1 MYIQYFGLRENPFAL
16 PPDPRYLYLSRRHQ
30 EALAHLIFGITEGG
44 GFVQL
49 TGEVGTGKTM
59 IIRALLERLPEN
71 VDVALVLYPMLSA
84 QEFIAAICDDLRV
97 PYQRPATSLKPLIDA
112 LNQYLLD
119 NHAKGRRTVLI
130 IDEAHLLNRDVL
142 EQVRLLTNLETTKE
156 KLLQIML
163 IGQPEL
169 KGLLAQEDL
178 RQLAQRVT
186 ARYEIHA
193 LAPAETREYVIHRCR
208 VGGARRH
215 LFTEGALRAVHRLSG
230 GIPRVINVL
239 CDRALLGAYARGK
252 GTVSTGLL
260 RRASREI
267 SQAVP
272 TPQRPGPAW
281 WAGAAA
287 ATVAVAVGA
296 LLIVNPP
303 WLQAWW
309 GIERAEPPVAQAV
322 EASPAAASDAAA
334 GNPASAVAAV
344 PPGDGT
350 VTAAA
355 VAPPEPPPPPSL
367 QELLHDPAV
376 RHDTESAFAMLL
388 AYWGLDYTELE
399 GNGGCERAEQAQLV
413 CHYGSGTW
421 NNLRQL
427 NRPAIIELIDGENN
441 RHHVVVKALRE
452 DRAVVGMNG
461 REYEFALSDVD
472 RYWLGKYLMLWR
484 QPYVEINNLR
494 RGARGPAVVWLRETL
509 ARSTGR
515 EPQVSLSEMFDAEL
529 ETHVRA
535 FQRQHLL
542 AADGIVGHL
551 TVIQLSVY
559 DPTLG
564 SPLLATAPAVGTP

>member
-1 MYIQYFGLRENPFAL
+1 
-16 PPDPRYLYLSRRHQ
+16 
-30 EALAHLIFGITEGG
+30 
-44 GFVQL
+44 
-49 TGEVGTGKTM
+49 
-59 IIRALLERLPEN
+59 
-71 VDVALVLYPMLSA
+71 VALVLYPMLSA

-142 EQVRLLTNLETTKE
+142 EQVRLLTNLETTQD

-186 ARYEIHA
+186 ARYEIHP

-215 LFTEGALRAVHRLSG
+215 LFNEGALRAVYRLSG

-267 SQAVP
+267 AQGAP
-272 TPQRPGPAW
+272 GRARPGPAW

-287 ATVAVAVGA
+287 ATVAVIAGT
-296 LLIVNPP
+296 LLIINPP

-309 GIERAEPPVAQAV
+309 GIERAESPVAQTVETSPAV
-322 EASPAAASDAAA
+322 AGDTAAPNREPPAAAAPGERTLAAA
-334 GNPASAVAAV
+334 PA
-344 PPGDGT
+344 
-350 VTAAA
+350 
-355 VAPPEPPPPPSL
+355 APSPPPPSPSL
-367 QELLHDPAV
+367 QDLLHDPAV

-388 AYWGLDYTELE
+388 AYWGLDYNELE
-399 GNGGCERAEQAQLV
+399 GSGGCERAEQAQLV

-441 RHHVVVKALRE
+441 RHHVVVKAMRE

-484 QPYVEINNLR
+484 QPYVEIDNLR
-494 RGARGPAVVWLRETL
+494 RGAHGPAVVWLRETL

-515 EPQVSLSEMFDAEL
+515 EPQAALSEVFDAEL

-542 AADGIVGHL
+542 AADGIVGRL

-564 SPLLATAPAVGTP
+564 SPLLATAPAAGTP

>member
-59 IIRALLERLPEN
+59 IIRALLERLPEH
-71 VDVALVLYPMLSA
+71 VDAALVLYPMLSA

-142 EQVRLLTNLETTKE
+142 EQVRLLTNLETTKD

-186 ARYEIHA
+186 ARYEIHP

-208 VGGARRH
+208 VGGARRR
-215 LFTEGALRAVHRLSG
+215 LFTEGALRAVYRLSG

-260 RRASREI
+260 RRAAREI
-267 SQAVP
+267 AQGASAR
-272 TPQRPGPAW
+272 TRPGPAW

-287 ATVAVAVGA
+287 AAAAVVAGV
-296 LLIVNPP
+296 LLIANPP

-309 GIERAEPPVAQAV
+309 SAERAASPVAQTV
-322 EASPAAASDAAA
+322 EPSPPAAEGVAAANPAPSAPASPGQSTLAAAAPAPAA
-334 GNPASAVAAV
+334 P
-344 PPGDGT
+344 
-350 VTAAA
+350 
-355 VAPPEPPPPPSL
+355 PPPPPSL

-388 AYWGLDYTELE
+388 AYWGLDYNELE
-399 GNGGCERAEQAQLV
+399 GSGGCARAEQAQLV

-427 NRPAIIELIDGENN
+427 NRPAIIELIDAENN

-509 ARSTGR
+509 ARASGR
-515 EPQVSLSEMFDAEL
+515 EPQAALSDVFDAEL
-529 ETHVRA
+529 ETYVRA

-542 AADGIVGHL
+542 AADGIVGPL

-564 SPLLATAPAVGTP
+564 SPLLATAPAAATP